1 MTFLKGSTGLW
12 LPGSADSNCTEAR
25 GVSFY
30 AENGMVCMRKELP
43 DGKEEFKQ
51 LAPSEARIRM
61 QALVEVAKRSSDVH
75 GPNHSQSKFYENF
88 IDGYKRAIVAA
99 EEQGPYEDPSS
110 RRDRVNRRPKS
121 FAMPSKSLE

>member
-1 MTFLKGSTGLW
+1 
-12 LPGSADSNCTEAR
+12 
-25 GVSFY
+25 
-30 AENGMVCMRKELP
+30 
-43 DGKEEFKQ
+43 
-51 LAPSEARIRM
+51 M